1 MNSHGS
7 NVTPLRPL
15 ARAPRRIAEG
25 ANPLNDLDAERA
37 VLGAVLLDNAVLPRI
52 AHHVG
57 AEDFYDPRNAVIWL
71 AFGALW
77 EAREPID
84 IVTSAA
90 QLRAME
96 RLNTVGG
103 AQYLGEL
110 TDVIPTVAHC
120 ESHATIVADLARAR
134 RYREALDTA
143 AAILDNE
150 GDPAKSLERALA
162 VMTAVKTT
170 RRGAQWKNMRTLIE
184 DAWDRLIEVQSGA
197 VRPVPTG
204 YVALDGDPMHAL
216 DEGHFG
222 GGFRGGEL
230 IVIAA
235 DQGGGKTAWAMQLL
249 LNDARLGFSCLFVSQ
264 EMDGTELHW
273 RWACSIAGVSST
285 KVRSGKISGDELKE
299 LQKASRS
306 LDGLPI
312 RVRDAGSGTTA
323 DIRVAAL
330 SAKAEGP
337 VDLIVI
343 DYLQILDPPVGLDPS
358 RTAEIIDA
366 NALAMKKLAREMGC
380 PVVLLSQF
388 NRAGQLAG
396 RKPRIQDLKGSGGI
410 ESHADIVI
418 VLHPT
423 DGRRDGPPPPMMEVD
438 LLALKGR
445 GVNTAEV
452 KLRFERKFTRFVE
465 LRPEPIEGAVPESGY
480 QGDADPNPD
489 AADL

>member
-1 MNSHGS
+1 MTNAVS
-7 NVTPLRPL
+7 NVTPLRPI
-15 ARAPRRIAEG
+15 ARAPRRVAEG
-25 ANPLNDLDAERA
+25 ANPLHDHDAERA

-52 AHHVG
+52 AHHVT
-57 AEDFYDPRNAVIWL
+57 AEDFHDPRHAVVWL

-77 EAREPID
+77 EARTPID

-96 RLNTVGG
+96 RLNTIGG

-120 ESHATIVADLARAR
+120 ESHAKIVADHARAR

-143 AAILDNE
+143 AATLDGE
-150 GDPAKSLERALA
+150 GDPSRGLERALA
-162 VMTAVKTT
+162 VMSAVRTA
-170 RRGAQWKNMRTLIE
+170 RRGAHWKTMLTLIE
-184 DAWDRLIEVQSGA
+184 DAWDRLIEVQSGT
-197 VRPVPTG
+197 VSPVPTG
-204 YVALDGDPMHAL
+204 YVALDGDPMRDD

-222 GGFRGGEL
+222 GGLRGGEL
-230 IVIAA
+230 VVIAA

-249 LNDARLGFSCLFVSQ
+249 LHVARQGKTCLFVSQ

-273 RWACSIAGVSST
+273 RWACAEAGVSST
-285 KVRSGKISGDELKE
+285 KVRSGKIAHDDLKA

-306 LDGLPI
+306 LHDLPI
-312 RVRDAGSGTTA
+312 RVCDTGSGTAA
-323 DIRVAAL
+323 DIRVGAL
-330 SAKAEGP
+330 SAQAEGP
-337 VDLIVI
+337 VDLVVI

-366 NALAMKKLAREMGC
+366 NALAMKKLARELGC

-423 DGRRDGPPPPMMEVD
+423 DGRRDGPPPPMMDVD
-438 LLALKGR
+438 LLVLKGR

-465 LRPEPIEGAVPESGY
+465 LRPEQIEGAMPESY
-480 QGDADPNPD
+480 AHDNADNPD
-489 AADL
+489 AADF